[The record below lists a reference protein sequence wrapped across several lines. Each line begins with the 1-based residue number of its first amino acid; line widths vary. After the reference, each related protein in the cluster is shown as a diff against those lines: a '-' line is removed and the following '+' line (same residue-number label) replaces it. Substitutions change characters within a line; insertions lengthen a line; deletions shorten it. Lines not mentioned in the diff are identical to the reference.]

1 MMTNEVLHVGD
12 RNKVQAIS
20 YISARLSWLKLTN
33 ITHVEIIPGPNV
45 SAEELLEVIKTSTKF
60 YHSVKS
66 AEELTG
72 TIYVILN

>member
-20 YISARLSWLKLTN
+20 YISSQLAWLKITKV
-33 ITHVEIIPGPNV
+33 THVEIIPGPNV
-45 SAEELLEVIKTSTKF
+45 PIEELLDAIKTSTKF

-72 TIYVILN
+72 TIYVILK